1 MIPDGR
7 GCVEPCAANIF
18 ARMITLRDLAAWES
32 RVAVLVAQTDG
43 ALEERDRTLE
53 RSGLYAEYPAILSG
67 YLALLDD
74 EESALEALKR
84 AVFLVWYSAIELPVT
99 SGISELPESG
109 VRATLDAIE
118 AACREGRVDDE
129 LRWMLAWYHDAGG
142 DALLRVPGLRA
153 VESTV
158 AGADPYAWR
167 AAQRSADVMQ
177 DRGLLGRYWMT
188 LADQGEAGGGAPG
201 R

>member
-1 MIPDGR
+1 
-7 GCVEPCAANIF
+7 
-18 ARMITLRDLAAWES
+18 MITLRDLAAWES
-32 RVAVLVAQTDG
+32 RVSILVAQADG
-43 ALEERDRTLE
+43 ALEDRDRALE
-53 RSGLYAEYPAILSG
+53 RAGLYAEYPAILSG

-118 AACREGRVDDE
+118 AACREGRIDE
-129 LRWMLAWYHDAGG
+129 EMRWMLAWYHGVG
-142 DALLRVPGLRA
+142 DTALLRVPGLRA
-153 VESTV
+153 VEDAV
-158 AGADPYAWR
+158 AGVDPYAWR
-167 AAQRSADVMQ
+167 SAPRSIDVMQ

-188 LADQGEAGGGAPG
+188 LVQREVGEEPGGPM
-201 R
+201 